1 MTTHE
6 LCEKARRV
14 SCVCGALPGFDCLC
28 ELPGVHLS
36 RCAHARSAQEMSF
49 AEFAS
54 VISDA
59 DVYTGTTI
67 VLDVA

>member
-36 RCAHARSAQEMSF
+36 RFAHARTEHVMTF
-49 AEFAS
+49 PELAS
-54 VISDA
+54 VISDH

-67 VLDVA
+67 VLDVT